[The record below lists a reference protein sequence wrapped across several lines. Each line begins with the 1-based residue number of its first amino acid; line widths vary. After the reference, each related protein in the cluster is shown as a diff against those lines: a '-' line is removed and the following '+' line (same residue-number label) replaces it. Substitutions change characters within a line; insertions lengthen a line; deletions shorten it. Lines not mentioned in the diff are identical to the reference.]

1 MKTLNDFL
9 ETIPNLTHR
18 EKLNDIIEWILKT
31 FPSLK
36 CEIKWNQPMLIDHG
50 TFILAFSASKN
61 HFSVAPEYVGIQ
73 TFSQAIKDA
82 GYDHS
87 MMLFRIKWNQ
97 EVNYQLLGDIIRYNM
112 KEKAN
117 MTSFWR

>member
-1 MKTLNDFL
+1 MKTVRDFL
-9 ETIPNLTHR
+9 DTIPNLSHR
-18 EKLNDIIEWILKT
+18 EKLQDLIDWILKS
-31 FPSLK
+31 FPTLT
-36 CEIKWNQPMLIDHG
+36 CEIKWNQPMFIDHG

-73 TFSQAIKDA
+73 TFSKAIKDA

-87 MMLFRIKWNQ
+87 TMLFRIKWTQ
-97 EVNYQLLGDIIRYNM
+97 EIDYKLLGDIITYNM